1 MLGVEGALV
10 VVGVDAGELD
20 LVAGL
25 ADVAE
30 VAEQDGVFRA
40 GESAGGNLLS
50 KMQNCIRLSEFR
62 RLDPSYCTGA
72 SSHNFVLC
80 YFEYDTFT
88 ALPCPATPAG

>member
-30 VAEQDGVFRA
+30 VAEQDGVFGA

-50 KMQNCIRLSEFR
+50 QMQNCIRLSESR
-62 RLDPSYCTGA
+62 SLDPS
-72 SSHNFVLC
+72 
-80 YFEYDTFT
+80 
-88 ALPCPATPAG
+88 

>member
-10 VVGVDAGELD
+10 VVCVDAGELD

-30 VAEQDGVFRA
+30 VAEQDGVFGA

-50 KMQNCIRLSEFR
+50 QMQS
-62 RLDPSYCTGA
+62 
-72 SSHNFVLC
+72 
-80 YFEYDTFT
+80 
-88 ALPCPATPAG
+88 